1 MDNIEKLFTLKVGD
15 IRKLLADWDADLV
28 LDDIIDRLDVDR
40 YFVEDEYYDEDW
52 DDEEDE
58 DEDEDFWDDDDDDD
72 WYEDDDEEDEDEEDY
87 SLNTSNTDDI
97 VANIARDICNG
108 EYTLSSI
115 RYLYSPEIIARI
127 KDLI

>member
-15 IRKLLADWDADLV
+15 IRKLLADCDADLI
-28 LDDIIDRLDVDR
+28 LDDIIDRLDVDH
-40 YFVEDEYYDEDW
+40 YFVEDEDYDEDW
-52 DDEEDE
+52 DD
-58 DEDEDFWDDDDDDD
+58 DEDEDFCDDDDDDD
-72 WYEDDDEEDEDEEDY
+72 WYEDDNEEDEYNEDY